1 MTYDDLNT
9 SEGAREDFAALIDAF
24 MPLAKG
30 LLRRDGSFV
39 PFAGYLDGAGEAQ
52 GLQVQLDDD
61 EQPAPNEVVDALE
74 GALRERAAG
83 EGVRA
88 AVIFADI
95 RLRSRGE
102 PEAEAI
108 LGRFEHCDGSA
119 FRLFLRYATAGEG
132 VVEFHDPSGAP
143 EDPAGLTSRRH

>member
-9 SEGAREDFAALIDAF
+9 SDTARADFAALIDAF

-30 LLRRDGSFV
+30 LLRRDGSFA
-39 PFAGYLDGAGEAQ
+39 PFAGYLDGEGEAQ
-52 GLQVQLDDD
+52 GLQVRLDDD
-61 EQPAPNEVVDALE
+61 EEPAPDDIVAALE

-95 RLRSRGE
+95 RLRPRGE

-108 LGRFEHCDGSA
+108 LGRFEHSDGSA
-119 FRLFLRYATAGEG
+119 FRLFLRYAASDGAL
-132 VVEFHDPSGAP
+132 EFHDPSGAP